1 MFQFLVNISLR
12 LRLLV
17 VVLVAAAMI
26 YGGSALRDLPIDVLP
41 DLNKGLVTILTEAPG
56 LAPEEVESLV
66 TYPIESAMNGANG
79 VTRVRSVSSTGLSII
94 YVEFEWDTN
103 IYVDR
108 QIVAERLGPVQLDL
122 PSGVQPLIAPISSL
136 MGEIMLVAMSSST
149 VSPMDLREIADW
161 VVAPRLK
168 AVPGV
173 SRVVAIGGL
182 VKEYRVTIDNLRM
195 SQLKVSFND
204 VRTALEAFGAN
215 TGGGFVNQG
224 SQEFLIRNLART
236 QSLEDLRNLVI
247 DDRHD
252 QPILL
257 RQVADVSFE
266 PKQRRGDAGYMKGPA
281 VIVSIQKQPQA
292 DTVVLTDAVEAV
304 LNDLQKTMPPG
315 TRINQ
320 SLFRQADFI
329 HASVDNLKEVL
340 TEAIVVVAAI
350 LFLFLFN
357 VRTTA
362 ISLIAIPV
370 SVLTTFIVMRWLGM
384 TVNTMTLGGLA
395 IAIGE
400 LVDDAVVDVENIFRR
415 LRENRRRERPR
426 PALEVIAAASQEVRS
441 SIVYSTLIIALVF
454 VPLFTLPGIEGRL
467 FAPLGVAYIVSI
479 LASLITSITLTPVL
493 CSYLLP
499 QMKRLAEGESV
510 VVRFAKRINT
520 WLLNRALDRPRIVL
534 STIAVAVLIASSMVL
549 SLPRAFLPPF
559 NEGTL
564 TITMTL
570 EPGISLD
577 ESSGIANTVEKILL
591 GVPEVVTVGHRT
603 GRSEA
608 DEHANGV
615 HVSEIEVALRRSS
628 RPLNDVLADIRGRL
642 GGIPAVFNIG
652 QPISH
657 RLIDHI
663 LSGVAAEIVIK
674 VFGNDLDQLRTIARD
689 VESKMKSIQ
698 GLTDVAIERQVPV
711 PQIQIQSDPA
721 RALLYGVRP
730 GELARRLAQLTNG
743 DTVTQIVDGIKRFD
757 LVVRLADNNRTVDQL
772 GTMLID
778 TPSGNVPVSTVARVS
793 ESSGPNQVLREN
805 NQRRIVVTANG
816 DGSNSNQIVQSINEM
831 MASMRLPAGYFMTFE
846 GVYAEQTRSTLRVG
860 GLAFISLS
868 LVFVILYMRYR
879 SAALAGI
886 IMANVPLALI
896 GSVMA
901 IRFAHLD
908 LSIATIVG
916 FVTLTG
922 ISTRNGI
929 LKMSHYI
936 NLMLHEG
943 ETFGRGLIIRGANER
958 LVPVL
963 MTASSAIVALIPLLF
978 AGQDAGKE
986 ILHPVAVVIFG
997 GLLSSTALDMLL
1009 TPLLF
1014 QRFAPKALER
1024 LLAKTSA
1031 TGMINVPAE
1040 AY

>member
-1 MFQFLVNISLR
+1 MFAFLVNASLKV
-12 LRLLV
+12 RLLV
-17 VVLVAAAMI
+17 LVITAVAMI
-26 YGGSALRDLPIDVLP
+26 YGGISIRGLQIDVLP

-56 LAPEEVESLV
+56 LAPEEVETLV

-79 VTRVRSVSSTGLSII
+79 VSRVRSVSSTGLSIV
-94 YVEFEWDTN
+94 YVEFDWDTN
-103 IYVDR
+103 IYLDR
-108 QIVAERLGPVQLDL
+108 QIVTERLGPVQLDL
-122 PSGVQPLIAPISSL
+122 PAGVQPLIAPISSI
-136 MGEIMLVAMSSST
+136 MGEIELVALTST
-149 VSPMDLREIADW
+149 TLDPMDLREVANW
-161 VVAPRLK
+161 VVAPRLR

-173 SRVVAIGGL
+173 ARVVPIGGL

-204 VRTALEAFGAN
+204 IRSALEAYGAN

-224 SQEFLIRNLART
+224 AQEFLIRNLART
-236 QSLEDLRNLVI
+236 QSLEDLRNLAVEQ
-247 DDRHD
+247 RGG

-266 PKQRRGDAGYMKGPA
+266 PRQRRGDAGFMGAPA
-281 VIVSIQKQPQA
+281 VVLSVQKQPQA
-292 DTVVLTDAVEAV
+292 DTVALTDAVDAL
-304 LNDLQKTMPPG
+304 LNDLQRTMPAG
-315 TRINQ
+315 TVTNQ
-320 SLFRQADFI
+320 HLFRQADFI
-329 HASVDNLKEVL
+329 HASVNNLEEVL
-340 TEAIVVVAAI
+340 GEAIVVVAVI

-357 VRTTA
+357 VRTTV

-370 SVLTTFIVMRWLGM
+370 SVLTTFVVLRWMGM

-415 LRENRRRERPR
+415 LRENKKRAQPR
-426 PALEVIAAASQEVRS
+426 PPLEVIVAASQEVRS
-441 SIVYSTLIIALVF
+441 SIVYSTIIITLVF

-499 QMKRLAEGESV
+499 RTRSLDEGESA

-520 WLLNRALDRPRIVL
+520 RLLSWALARPRLILSVIGVGVL
-534 STIAVAVLIASSMVL
+534 AASSVIT
-549 SLPRAFLPPF
+549 SLPRSFLPPF
-559 NEGTL
+559 NEGSL
-564 TITMTL
+564 VVNMTL

-577 ESSGIANTVEKILL
+577 ESVVIARAVEGILL
-591 GVPEVVTVGHRT
+591 SVPEVVTVGRRT

-615 HVSEIEVALRRSS
+615 HVTDIEVLLRRSN
-628 RPLNDVLADIRGRL
+628 RKLPIILADIRARL
-642 GGIPAVFNIG
+642 AGIPAFFNIA
-652 QPISH
+652 QPITH
-657 RLIDHI
+657 RLVDHI
-663 LSGVAAEIVIK
+663 LTGVAAEVVIK
-674 VFGNDLDQLRTIARD
+674 VFGNDLDTLRSIAHQVEASMLVIPGLVD
-689 VESKMKSIQ
+689 VQVEP
-698 GLTDVAIERQVPV
+698 QVPV
-711 PQIQIQSDPA
+711 PQIQIQADPA
-721 RALLYGVRP
+721 RALLYGVQP
-730 GELARRLAQLTNG
+730 GELAHRLARLTNG

-757 LVVRLADNNRTVDQL
+757 LVVRLAESARTAEQL
-772 GTMLID
+772 GSMLID
-778 TPSGNVPVSTVARVS
+778 TPSGNIPVSMVAKIS
-793 ESSGPNQVLREN
+793 ETSGPNQVLREN
-805 NQRRIVVTANG
+805 NQRRILVTANG
-816 DGSNSNQIVQSINEM
+816 DGSNNNLIVQSIDRM
-831 MASMRLPAGYFMTFE
+831 MASLHLPTGYFMTFE
-846 GVYAEQTRSTLRVG
+846 GVYAEQNRSTLRVG
-860 GLAFISLS
+860 GLALISLS
-868 LVFVILYMRYR
+868 LIFVILYSRYR
-879 SAALAGI
+879 SAALAAI

-896 GSVMA
+896 GAVIA
-901 IRFAHLD
+901 IRVAGLD
-908 LSIATIVG
+908 LGVATIVG

-922 ISTRNGI
+922 ISSRNGI
-929 LKMSHYI
+929 LKISHYI

-943 ETFGRGLIIRGANER
+943 EPFGRGLIIRGANER

-997 GLLSSTALDMLL
+997 GLLSSTALDMML

-1024 LLAKTSA
+1024 LLARA
-1031 TGMINVPAE
+1031 TVGEGLHAPAE